1 MEHRNIKEEGYSVKL
16 ANRILYGLIAGII
29 IGLLLHFV
37 RETAFVKNLMTYL
50 ISPVGDAFIRAI
62 RMLVVPLVLA
72 SLVLGTAS
80 LGDLKKVGRIGGKIM
95 SFYLVTTAIAIILGI
110 TLTVIFQPGLAVDVA
125 KEGKFTATP
134 APPIMTTIIEMI
146 PVNPFDAL
154 NRGAMLQIIIF
165 AVLVGVGIA
174 AAGDVAKP
182 LLNVFEGLNQ
192 VMLWL
197 TGLVMQ
203 IAPYGVAALI
213 ARTVINV
220 GPAILVSLAMFI
232 VVVYLGLIIH
242 LVVVYGGIAKFF
254 GGVSLIEMIK
264 RISPAML
271 VAFTTAS
278 SAATLPVTLQC
289 SEKNLGVKKEIG
301 AFTLPLGATVNMDG
315 TALYQGVS
323 VVFLAQL
330 LGVDLTFNQMLMVI
344 VSATLASIGTAGV
357 PGAGMIM
364 LAMVLESVGMPVS
377 AIGIIMGVDRI
388 VDMGRTCMNVSGDL
402 ICTLAVAR
410 SENAVDMPAT
420 IQATPGGHAV

>member
-1 MEHRNIKEEGYSVKL
+1 MKI

-29 IGLLLHFV
+29 IGLLLHTV
-37 RETAFVKNLMTYL
+37 SETAFARSLMTYL
-50 ISPVGDAFIRAI
+50 IAPVGDAFIRAI

-72 SLVLGTAS
+72 SLVIGTAS

-95 SFYLVTTAIAIILGI
+95 SFYLVTTAIAILIGLAL
-110 TLTVIFQPGLAVDVA
+110 TLIFQPGLHADVA
-125 KEGKFTATP
+125 KTGEFKAAV
-134 APPIMTTIIEMI
+134 APPIMTTLIEMI
-146 PVNPFDAL
+146 PTNPIDSLA
-154 NRGAMLQIIIF
+154 RGAMLQIIVF
-165 AVLVGVGIA
+165 AVLLGIGIA
-174 AAGDVAKP
+174 AVGDVAKP
-182 LLNVFEGLNQ
+182 LLKVFEGLND

-197 TGLVMQ
+197 TTLVMQ

-220 GPAILVSLAMFI
+220 GPAILISLAMFI
-232 VVVYLGLIIH
+232 LVIYLGFIIH

-254 GGVSLIEMIK
+254 GGVSLIELI
-264 RISPAML
+264 RRVSPAML
-271 VAFTTAS
+271 LAFTTAS
-278 SAATLPVTLQC
+278 SAATLPVTLMC
-289 SEKNLGVKKEIG
+289 SEKNLGIKKEIG

-330 LGVDLTFNQMLMVI
+330 LGIDLTINQMLTVI

-388 VDMGRTCMNVSGDL
+388 VDMGRTTMNVTGDL
-402 ICTLAVAR
+402 ACTLAVAR
-410 SENAVDMPAT
+410 SENAVDLPT
-420 IQATPGGHAV
+420 RLHISTGGKAV

>member
-1 MEHRNIKEEGYSVKL
+1 VKL

-29 IGLLLHFV
+29 IGLLLHTA
-37 RETAFVKNLMTYL
+37 RETALVRNLMTFV

-125 KEGKFTATP
+125 KEGTFTAAP
-134 APPIMTTIIEMI
+134 APPIMTTILEMI
-146 PVNPFDAL
+146 PVNPVDSLA
-154 NRGAMLQIIIF
+154 RGAMLQIIVF
-165 AVLVGVGIA
+165 AVLLGVGIA
-174 AAGDVAKP
+174 AVGDVGKP
-182 LLNVFEGLNQ
+182 LLKVFEGLNE
-192 VMLWL
+192 VMLTL

-203 IAPYGVAALI
+203 VAPFGVAALI

-220 GPAILVSLAMFI
+220 GPEILLSLAMF
-232 VVVYLGLIIH
+232 VLVVYLGLIIH

-254 GGVSLIEMIK
+254 GGLSIVEVIK

-289 SEKNLGVKKEIG
+289 SEKNLGIKKEIG

-330 LGVDLTFNQMLMVI
+330 LGIDLTFNQMLTVI

-377 AIGIIMGVDRI
+377 AIGIIFGVDRI
-388 VDMGRTCMNVSGDL
+388 VDMGRTAMNVSGDL

-410 SENAVDMPAT
+410 SENAVIMPSNV
-420 IQATPGGHAV
+420 QAPKGQPRAVKGTK

>member
-1 MEHRNIKEEGYSVKL
+1 MKF
-16 ANRILYGLIAGII
+16 ANRILYGLIVGVI

-37 RETAFVKNLMTYL
+37 RDTAFVQNLMTYL
-50 ISPVGDAFIRAI
+50 IVPVGAAFIRAI

-95 SFYLVTTAIAIILGI
+95 SFYLITTVIAIILGI
-110 TLTVIFQPGLAVDVA
+110 TLTVIFQPGLAVDVP
-125 KEGKFTATP
+125 KEGKFTAAP

-146 PVNPFDAL
+146 PINPVDAL
-154 NRGAMLQIIIF
+154 ARGAMLQIIVF
-165 AVLVGVGIA
+165 AVLLGVGIA
-174 AAGDVAKP
+174 AVGNVAKP
-182 LLNVFEGLNQ
+182 LLTVFEGLNE

-203 IAPYGVAALI
+203 VAPFGVAALI
-213 ARTVINV
+213 ARTVIDV

-232 VVVYLGLIIH
+232 LVVYLGLIIH

-254 GGVSLIEMIK
+254 GGLSLVNVIK

-289 SEKNLGVKKEIG
+289 GEKNLGIKKEVG

-330 LGVDLTFNQMLMVI
+330 LGIDLTFNQMLVVV

-364 LAMVLESVGMPVS
+364 LAMVLESVGIPVS

-388 VDMGRTCMNVSGDL
+388 VDMGRTAMNVTGDL
-402 ICTLAVAR
+402 VCTLAVAR
-410 SENAVDMPAT
+410 SENAVDVPSQVHVPVGSRAL
-420 IQATPGGHAV
+420 

>member
-1 MEHRNIKEEGYSVKL
+1 MKL
-16 ANRILYGLIAGII
+16 ANRILYGLIVGII
-29 IGLLLHFV
+29 IGLLLHTA
-37 RETAFVKNLMTYL
+37 RDTAFVKNLMTYL

-110 TLTVIFQPGLAVDVA
+110 TLTVIFQPGLHADVPKTGEFRA
-125 KEGKFTATP
+125 AA
-134 APPIMTTIIEMI
+134 APPIMTTILEMI
-146 PVNPFDAL
+146 PVNPVDSLA
-154 NRGAMLQIIIF
+154 RGAMLQIIVF
-165 AVLVGVGIA
+165 AVLLGVGIA
-174 AAGDVAKP
+174 AVGDVAKP
-182 LLNVFEGLNQ
+182 LLKVFEGLNE
-192 VMLWL
+192 VMLRL
-197 TGLVMQ
+197 TTLVMQ
-203 IAPYGVAALI
+203 VAPYGVAALI

-232 VVVYLGLIIH
+232 FVVYLGLIIH
-242 LVVVYGGIAKFF
+242 LVVVYGGITKFF
-254 GGVSLIEMIK
+254 GGIGFIEMLK

-289 SEKNLGVKKEIG
+289 GEKNLGIKKEIA

-330 LGVDLTFNQMLMVI
+330 LGIDLTFNQMLTVI

-388 VDMGRTCMNVSGDL
+388 VDMGRTCMNVTGDL
-402 ICTLAVAR
+402 ACTLAVAR
-410 SENAVDMPAT
+410 SENAVDMPT
-420 IQATPGGHAV
+420 TLHTTPGGHAA